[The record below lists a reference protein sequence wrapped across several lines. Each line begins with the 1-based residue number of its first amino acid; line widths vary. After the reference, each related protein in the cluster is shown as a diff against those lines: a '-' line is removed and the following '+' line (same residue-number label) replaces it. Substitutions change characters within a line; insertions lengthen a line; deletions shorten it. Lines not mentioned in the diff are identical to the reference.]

1 MGRLHRA
8 RARRHQARRAGFEK
22 ENPQVKVKVVGG
34 INDDK
39 IIAASRGGKSPD
51 VAQSFSADNA
61 GAFCGSGAWLD
72 LKPYMDRD
80 GISDSIFP
88 PAPRSYTQF
97 DGTRCALPMLADAYG
112 LYYNEDMLK
121 KAGLTGRRR
130 RSPSSIDY
138 AKKLTVKNPD
148 GSLKVVGF
156 NPTMGWYSNT
166 PANFGP
172 MFGGKWTDDSG
183 KSTLGTDPAWAKLLN
198 WQKHLIDWY
207 GYDNLVKF
215 QAGLGDEFSAS
226 NAFEKGKL
234 AMNVDGEWR
243 TAFIADEAKDLPYGT
258 APVPVDDGNQA
269 LYGGGYTTGNIIG
282 IPKRA
287 AHPEQ
292 GWALLKYLATD
303 DKAQVLLS
311 NELRNVPTTESSAK
325 SPDLKPDTKFE
336 TFLKI
341 FGEPEHDDDAD
352 HGCRQRLQEL
362 FNSFV
367 DKWQAGRV
375 DDLQAGLTDLDKQID
390 AQLANAQGRTGA
402 VSRTTRRRPRRR
414 SKKAAWRRRRTV
426 LAFMSPWIVGFG
438 FFIGYPLVATVYLS
452 FTHYDLLQPSRW
464 IGFANYKYMF
474 TQDKQIWPAV
484 SNTLWLVAIMVP
496 LKVMFAFGVALMLT
510 RARRG
515 VGVFRTIFYL
525 PALAPTVAATLGF
538 VYILNPA
545 TGPGERRAGAGRDR
559 RAAVVQQPE
568 LVQAGADAAAR
579 CGASATR

>member
-1 MGRLHRA
+1 MTRTAMVAAALLATVTVAACGGTGGGSGSTNAAGTPGA
-8 RARRHQARRAGFEK
+8 RPAKLDPADITLWVGFTQRELGVIK
-22 ENPQVKVKVVGG
+22 GAVKDFEAENPGVHVKVVGG

-39 IIAASRGGKSPD
+39 IVAASRGGKAPD

-61 GAFCGSGAWLD
+61 GAFCGSGAWID
-72 LKPYMDRD
+72 LAPYMKRD

-88 PAPRSYTQF
+88 AAPRSYTQF
-97 DGTRCALPMLADAYG
+97 DGKRCALPMLADVMG
-112 LYYNEDMLK
+112 LYYNEDMLR
-121 KAGLTGRRR
+121 KAGLNGPPKTI
-130 RSPSSIDY
+130 SQLTEY
-138 AKKLTVKNPD
+138 AKKLTVRNPD

-156 NPTMGWYSNT
+156 NPNMGWYSNT

-172 MFGGKWTDDSG
+172 MFGGKWVDDSG
-183 KSTLGTDPAWAKLLN
+183 KSTLGSDPAWAKLLN
-198 WQKHLIDWY
+198 WQKQLIDWY

-243 TAFIADEAKDLPYGT
+243 TAFIADEAKSLKYGT
-258 APVPVDDGNQA
+258 APVPVDDDKQS

-303 DKAQVLLS
+303 DAAQVLLS

-341 FGEPEHDDDAD
+341 FGNENTTTTPITAA
-352 HGCRQRLQEL
+352 GSAPQEL

-390 AQLANAQGRTGA
+390 AQLANAKGEQ
-402 VSRTTRRRPRRR
+402 
-414 SKKAAWRRRRTV
+414 
-426 LAFMSPWIVGFG
+426 
-438 FFIGYPLVATVYLS
+438 
-452 FTHYDLLQPSRW
+452 
-464 IGFANYKYMF
+464 
-474 TQDKQIWPAV
+474 
-484 SNTLWLVAIMVP
+484 VP
-496 LKVMFAFGVALMLT
+496 
-510 RARRG
+510 
-515 VGVFRTIFYL
+515 
-525 PALAPTVAATLGF
+525 
-538 VYILNPA
+538 
-545 TGPGERRAGAGRDR
+545 
-559 RAAVVQQPE
+559 
-568 LVQAGADAAAR
+568 
-579 CGASATR
+579 